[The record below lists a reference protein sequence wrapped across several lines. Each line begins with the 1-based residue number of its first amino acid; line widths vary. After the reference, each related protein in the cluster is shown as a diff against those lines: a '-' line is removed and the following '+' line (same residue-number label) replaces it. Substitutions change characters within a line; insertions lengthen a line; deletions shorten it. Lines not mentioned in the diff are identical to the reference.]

1 MSFKQSLYKT
11 VLQTMN
17 EYGIDITIYR
27 DMYENEVGVKTLKEQ
42 GQVVGTFKAVI
53 DNSKSSNQSA
63 RYQMSGMVTPQITA
77 TVYIPYD
84 EVSATIQYGDYFI
97 MNNLR
102 YILDLP
108 QDLVHYNLLFQ
119 FNAIV
124 NINE

>member
-1 MSFKQSLYKT
+1 MSFRQSLYKT

-17 EYGIDITIYR
+17 EYGLDVTIYR
-27 DMYENEVGVKTLKEQ
+27 DVYENEVGVKTLKEQ

-53 DNSKSSNQSA
+53 DNSKSNQPS
-63 RYQMSGMVTPQITA
+63 RYQVSGMVTPQITA

-124 NINE
+124 NVNE

>member
-17 EYGIDITIYR
+17 EYGIDIIIYR
-27 DMYENEVGVKTLKEQ
+27 DVYENEVGVKTLKKQ
-42 GQVVGTFKAVI
+42 GQVVGVVKAVI
-53 DNSKSSNQSA
+53 DNSKSNSQSS
-63 RYQMSGMVTPQITA
+63 RYQVSGMVTPQQSA

-84 EVSATIQYGDYFI
+84 RVSANIQYGDYFI
-97 MNNLR
+97 ISNLR
-102 YILDLP
+102 YTLDVP

-124 NINE
+124 NVNE

>member
-1 MSFKQSLYKT
+1 MSFRQSLYKT
-11 VLQTMN
+11 VIQTMN

-27 DMYENEVGVKTLKEQ
+27 DVYENEVGVKTLKKQ
-42 GQVVGTFKAVI
+42 GQVVGVVKAVI
-53 DNSKSSNQSA
+53 DNSKSGSSLD
-63 RYQMSGMVTPQITA
+63 RYQMTGMVTPQIMA

-84 EVSATIQYGDYFI
+84 KVSANIQYGDYFI

-102 YILDLP
+102 YTLDLP

-124 NINE
+124 NVNE

>member
-11 VLQTMN
+11 VVQTMN

-27 DMYENEVGVKTLKEQ
+27 DVYENEVGVKTLKEQ

-53 DNSKSSNQSA
+53 DNSKASNQLN
-63 RYQMSGMVTPQITA
+63 RYQISGMVTPQIAA

-84 EVSATIQYGDYFI
+84 ELSATIQYGDYFI
-97 MNNLR
+97 IDGLR
-102 YILDLP
+102 YSLDLP

-119 FNAIV
+119 FNAVV
-124 NINE
+124 NVNE

>member
-1 MSFKQSLYKT
+1 MSFRQSLYKT

-27 DMYENEVGVKTLKEQ
+27 DVYENEVGVKTLKKQ

-63 RYQMSGMVTPQITA
+63 RYQMSGMVTPQIMA

-84 EVSATIQYGDYFI
+84 KVSANIQYGDYFI

-102 YILDLP
+102 YTLDLP

-124 NINE
+124 NVNE

>member
-1 MSFKQSLYKT
+1 MSFRQSLYKT
-11 VLQTMN
+11 VIQTMN
-17 EYGIDITIYR
+17 EYGLDIIIYR
-27 DMYENEVGVKTLKEQ
+27 DVYENEVGVKALKKQ

-53 DNSKSSNQSA
+53 DNSKSNSQSS

-84 EVSATIQYGDYFI
+84 EMAATIQYGDYFI

-102 YILDLP
+102 YTLDLP

-124 NINE
+124 NVNE

>member
-1 MSFKQSLYKT
+1 MSFRQSLYKT

-27 DMYENEVGVKTLKEQ
+27 DVYENKVGVKTLKEQ
-42 GQVVGTFKAVI
+42 GQVVGRFKAVI
-53 DNSKSSNQSA
+53 DNSKSSSQSNK
-63 RYQMSGMVTPQITA
+63 YQVSGMVTPQLAA

-84 EVSATIQYGDYFI
+84 ERAATIQYGDYFV
-97 MNNLR
+97 MDGLR
-102 YILDLP
+102 YTLELP

-119 FNAIV
+119 FNAVV

>member
-11 VLQTMN
+11 VVQTMN

-27 DMYENEVGVKTLKEQ
+27 DVYENEVGVKTLKKQ
-42 GQVVGTFKAVI
+42 GQVVGVVKAVI
-53 DNSKSSNQSA
+53 DNSKSSSQSSE
-63 RYQMSGMVTPQITA
+63 YQVSGMVTPQIVA

-84 EVSATIQYGDYFI
+84 KISANIQYGDYFI

-102 YILDLP
+102 YTLDLP

-119 FNAIV
+119 FNATV
-124 NINE
+124 NVNE

>member
-11 VLQTMN
+11 VAQTMN

-27 DMYENEVGVKTLKEQ
+27 DVYENEVGVKTLKEQ

-53 DNSKSSNQSA
+53 DNSEASNQLN

-84 EVSATIQYGDYFI
+84 ELAATIQYGDYFI
-97 MNNLR
+97 INNLR
-102 YILDLP
+102 YSLDLP

-119 FNAIV
+119 FNAVV